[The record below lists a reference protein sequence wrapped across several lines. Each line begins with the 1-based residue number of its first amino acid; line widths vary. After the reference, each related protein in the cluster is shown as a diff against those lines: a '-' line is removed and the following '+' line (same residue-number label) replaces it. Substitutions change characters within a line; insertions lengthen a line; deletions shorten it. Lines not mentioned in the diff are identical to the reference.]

1 MSDGPP
7 SFEEMLAQDQERARD
22 RFINERRVSSLVDE
36 TFEGTGIRDEL
47 EVKADGSKVTVDPD
61 GYLEDD
67 EFQTFRDNVSE
78 IANFRG
84 TSSGGKNVVIPSR
97 VEDELP
103 PDPMEVH
110 ESRSEYAQ
118 KQDEA
123 RKARLTN
130 DPELYASDPNSYDFP
145 GVDVPE
151 DSEGSSSTTAS
162 GFRDLF

>member
-1 MSDGPP
+1 MPNGAP
-7 SFEEMLAQDQERARD
+7 SFEEMLAQDRERARD

-36 TFEGTGIRDEL
+36 TFADTGIRDDL
-47 EVKADGSKVTVDPD
+47 EVKADGSNVTVDPD
-61 GYLEDD
+61 GFLEDE

-78 IANFRG
+78 IANFTG
-84 TSSGGKNVVIPSR
+84 TSSGGKNVVAPPR
-97 VEDELP
+97 VEDDLP

-123 RKARLTN
+123 RSARLTD
-130 DPELYASDPNSYDFP
+130 DPELYARDPNSFDFP

-151 DSEGSSSTTAS
+151 DSEGSSSTTVS

>member
-1 MSDGPP
+1 MSDGAP
-7 SFEEMLAQDQERARD
+7 SFEQMLAQDQERARE
-22 RFINERRVSSLVDE
+22 RFINERRVSSLVDD
-36 TFEGTGIRDEL
+36 TFEGTGIRDDL
-47 EVKADGSKVTVDPD
+47 EVKADGSNVTVDAD

-67 EFQTFRDNVSE
+67 EFQTFRDNVSK
-78 IANFRG
+78 IANFSG
-84 TSSGGKNVVIPSR
+84 TPSGGKNVVAPSR

-103 PDPMEVH
+103 PDPVEVH

-130 DPELYASDPNSYDFP
+130 DPELYANDPNSYDFP
-145 GVDVPE
+145 GVDAPE
-151 DSEGSSSTTAS
+151 DSDASASTTVS